1 MSGLFLRSAV
11 TGMMIL
17 CATATLSWATPA
29 KTDTKTDPD
38 QDVYANLNLF
48 GEVFERIK
56 AGYVE
61 EVENKQLIE
70 AAINGMLSSLDPHS
84 SYLNAD
90 SFKDMQVQTKGEFGG
105 LGIEVTL
112 EGGFVKVVS
121 PIDGT
126 PAEKAGIKA
135 GDFITALNDE
145 QVLGMTLQDAV
156 EKMRG
161 KIGEEIKLTV
171 HREESKEPLIFK
183 IKRDVIEIRAVRPA
197 EYNKIG
203 YIRITTF
210 NDNTDKDL
218 ESAITKIKKDVGADL
233 KGYVIDLRNNPG
245 GLLDQAVA
253 VSDMFLERGEIV
265 STRTRNNQKI
275 DSLYA
280 ETGKLPK
287 PGDYTDGKPL
297 VVLINGGSASASEI
311 VAGALKEHKRAV
323 LVGTKSFG
331 KGSVQSIM
339 PLASGDGAL
348 RLTTARYFTPSGTSI
363 QATGILPDVEI
374 ASGEVNTKE
383 SKTGFSEENL
393 PNHLKNERERQ
404 KREKE
409 KNEKQSLKDKS
420 DSGVEIFKD
429 DVVRKDLQLK
439 YAFDLMQVMPVVKEV
454 ISVHDDLHPNNKI
467 MPAVSNNSDKTFIP
481 VPVPPVDKTK
491 PIVK

>member
-1 MSGLFLRSAV
+1 
-11 TGMMIL
+11 
-17 CATATLSWATPA
+17 
-29 KTDTKTDPD
+29 
-38 QDVYANLNLF
+38 
-48 GEVFERIK
+48 
-56 AGYVE
+56 
-61 EVENKQLIE
+61 
-70 AAINGMLSSLDPHS
+70 
-84 SYLNAD
+84 
-90 SFKDMQVQTKGEFGG
+90 
-105 LGIEVTL
+105 
-112 EGGFVKVVS
+112 
-121 PIDGT
+121 
-126 PAEKAGIKA
+126 
-135 GDFITALNDE
+135 
-145 QVLGMTLQDAV
+145 
-156 EKMRG
+156 
-161 KIGEEIKLTV
+161 
-171 HREESKEPLIFK
+171 
-183 IKRDVIEIRAVRPA
+183 
-197 EYNKIG
+197 
-203 YIRITTF
+203 
-210 NDNTDKDL
+210 
-218 ESAITKIKKDVGADL
+218 
-233 KGYVIDLRNNPG
+233 VIDLRNNPG

-429 DVVRKDLQLK
+429 DVVSKDLQLK